1 MYLFFTLLLLIIIFF
16 SCINY
21 CRRKKIIKKICCMCR
36 NEKYEIIDNLLEPF
50 GYAYVPSQDVFTSRM
65 DAWQKDFGYSA
76 FYDKAAPHLGIV
88 INSLPV
94 YFNYDGKTWLIE
106 FWKGQYGINTGCE
119 IGVYRADRILDK
131 NELDYT
137 LFKSVDKCDMPELSF
152 AFYNAEKDMEIAQ
165 LCGKHWWLT
174 AFKPGLFSI
183 PSNLTVWSSVTLYS
197 REMAAAFANA
207 LRKLGYCQNEVTLHR
222 NTVTFT
228 FEGGKP
234 VCGIFRR
241 IITSISQCLNR
252 LGCQIYLFITRPFT
266 LSVDRVL
273 FLYYYLPL
281 IFNVKRSSK
290 AHSKGCFAKNF

>member
-1 MYLFFTLLLLIIIFF
+1 MYLLFTILLLIIIFF
-16 SCINY
+16 YCINY
-21 CRRKKIIKKICCMCR
+21 YRRKKIIKKICCMCR
-36 NEKYEIIDNLLEPF
+36 HEKYEIIDNLLEPF

-76 FYDKAAPHLGIV
+76 FYDKAAPHIGIV
-88 INSLPV
+88 VDSLPV
-94 YFNYDGKTWLIE
+94 YFNYDGRTWLIE

-131 NELDYT
+131 NELDHT
-137 LFKSVDKCDMPELSF
+137 LFKSLDTLYMPELSF
-152 AFYNAEKDMEIAQ
+152 ALYNDKKDMEIAQ
-165 LCGKHWWLT
+165 LCGRHWWLT
-174 AFKPGLFSI
+174 AFKPGLFST
-183 PSNLTVWSSVTLYS
+183 PSNLSLCSCVTLYS
-197 REMAAAFANA
+197 HEMASAFANA
-207 LRKLGYCQNEVTLHR
+207 LINLGYCTSEVTLHK

-234 VCGIFRR
+234 VCGIFSR
-241 IITSISQCLNR
+241 IITSISQRLNR

-273 FLYYYLPL
+273 FLYYYLPF

-290 AHSKGCFAKNF
+290 AHTAKA